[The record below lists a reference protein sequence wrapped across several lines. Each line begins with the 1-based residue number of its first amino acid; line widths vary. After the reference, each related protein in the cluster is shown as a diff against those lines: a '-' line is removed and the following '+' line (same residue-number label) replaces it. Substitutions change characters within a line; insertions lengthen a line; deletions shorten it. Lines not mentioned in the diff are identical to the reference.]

1 MFFYRDDGLYAFYDV
16 RPDGSLGAKLSG
28 GTGYTKGSSSIAAID
43 LNGDNKD
50 DLFSIT
56 SGFPSPGLTFVSDSA
71 SNRGVESSR
80 APTRQAPP

>member
-50 DLFSIT
+50 DLF
-56 SGFPSPGLTFVSDSA
+56 FYHLGLSLTCTDLRLRLCF
-71 SNRGVESSR
+71 
-80 APTRQAPP
+80 